1 MLQTAV
7 TALLQMQKV
16 GLFTPKGDISF
27 DFVKFMY

>member
-7 TALLQMQKV
+7 TALLHTQEV
-16 GLFTPKGDISF
+16 GLFDPKGDISF